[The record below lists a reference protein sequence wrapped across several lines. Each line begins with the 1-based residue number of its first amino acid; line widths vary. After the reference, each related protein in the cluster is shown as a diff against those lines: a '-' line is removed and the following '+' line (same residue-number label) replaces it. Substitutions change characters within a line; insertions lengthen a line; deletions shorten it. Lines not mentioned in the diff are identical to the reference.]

1 MMARWRSSSTSEDQ
15 TEQVWLWAPSAS
27 VSKPHGKAVQEAIQ
41 RVLENMPTSTLHDK
55 LRKVGNVVVGS
66 RTIHAQ
72 KAALL
77 LLGVPMYNC
86 SREAIHITLPVGDS
100 RVHTL
105 NTTEPHPQD
114 VTQVEDARETGTS
127 ERIRLLNGKIM
138 RRRTTQAIPLIHPK
152 IKSTTTDPDN
162 VRTILYLY
170 LIEQVRKYMYRTRP
184 IPQY

>member
-1 MMARWRSSSTSEDQ
+1 
-15 TEQVWLWAPSAS
+15 
-27 VSKPHGKAVQEAIQ
+27 VQEAIQ